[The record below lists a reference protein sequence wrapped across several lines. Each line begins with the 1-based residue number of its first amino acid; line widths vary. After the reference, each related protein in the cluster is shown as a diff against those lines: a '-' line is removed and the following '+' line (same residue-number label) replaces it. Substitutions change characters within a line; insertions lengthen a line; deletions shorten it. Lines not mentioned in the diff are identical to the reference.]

1 VALNADKCEKNQFY
15 NLDSELCETCRVCN
29 DYMYERAPCAK
40 YENTVCGWCGSE
52 TIIRNEDFK
61 KKCVQRAAQLNERDM
76 KIVVSD
82 LENEIYESSEFD
94 DVPKWRG
101 QGSKKKTDPFEEDL
115 DFESLIAKLPNA
127 DQDLPPQLE
136 DEDSDESEETNDEF
150 VITFDTNSDEKI
162 NDMKADKKFVNIQKE
177 RINKILKARDNE
189 EDDDEIKDEDSVAS
203 VEDVKSAEEIVD
215 SVREFSIVQV
225 PILKRTKQEKETQ
238 TRELIF
244 EIKDDD
250 ETSEES
256 SSSEEDDEK
265 LVENAKIRLER
276 TADVIRILLRVVL
289 MILPAALII
298 CCFNSC
304 RNRRRNCKCK
314 FAHLRIVRPDHD
326 QEEILGRAAVHARIA
341 HQKESFGK
349 QQEKHVY
356 VNPLMEA

>member
-1 VALNADKCEKNQFY
+1 
-15 NLDSELCETCRVCN
+15 
-29 DYMYERAPCAK
+29 MYERAPCAK

-61 KKCVQRAAQLNERDM
+61 KKCVQRAAQLNERDT
-76 KIVVSD
+76 KLVVSD
-82 LENEIYESSEFD
+82 LENESSEFD
-94 DVPKWRG
+94 DLPKWRG
-101 QGSKKKTDPFEEDL
+101 QGSKKKTDPFDADL
-115 DFESLIAKLPNA
+115 DLDSLVKLSNG
-127 DQDLPPQLE
+127 DRDLPLPLE
-136 DEDSDESEETNDEF
+136 DEDSNESEEANDGF

-162 NDMKADKKFVNIQKE
+162 HEMKDKKFVNIQKE
-177 RINKILKARDNE
+177 RISKILKAENKE
-189 EDDDEIKDEDSVAS
+189 EEEGDDIKDEEDSVIT

-225 PILKRTKQEKETQ
+225 PILKRTRQEKETQ
-238 TRELIF
+238 THELIF

-256 SSSEEDDEK
+256 SSEEEEDEEK
-265 LVENAKIRLER
+265 MVKNAKIRLER

-289 MILPAALII
+289 MVLPAALLI

-314 FAHLRIVRPDHD
+314 FTHLRIVRPDPD
-326 QEEILGRAAVHARIA
+326 QEEILSRAGVHARIA